1 MLLVAVLGGAS
12 AFLLVAGPADRAGV
26 RASASTSAEARGGQV
41 QMEPVSLSPA
51 EQAAIQ
57 GGRIITR
64 EVPAPGS
71 KGRTFEAVG
80 IIAGTLEEVLGIV
93 TDYRSYHEFMPR
105 VERTVVADESDT
117 VSLVEQHLKLPL
129 GVRRRFRLRYAV
141 WMGDQ
146 GFRIE
151 WNKAPWPE
159 VPLSQSVVDTSG
171 FWQVGQ
177 LGQGRLL
184 AVYQVHTDPGRVP
197 LGMKGLAL
205 SISKHD
211 IPKVIERVRKRHAS
225 LFGPRDPGGGGGDRK
240 R

>member
-12 AFLLVAGPADRAGV
+12 VLFLAAGAPERAGV
-26 RASASTSAEARGGQV
+26 RSSAPTSAEARGGQV
-41 QMEPVSLSPA
+41 QLEPVSLSPA
-51 EQAAIQ
+51 EQASVQA
-57 GGRIITR
+57 GLIIVR
-64 EVPAPGS
+64 EVDAPGS

-80 IIAGTLEEVLGIV
+80 IITGSLEEVLGIV

-105 VERTVVADESDT
+105 VERTVVTEESDT

-129 GVRRRFRLRYAV
+129 GIRRRFRLRYAV
-141 WMGDQ
+141 WRGDQ

-171 FWQVGQ
+171 FWQVGR

-184 AVYQVHTDPGRVP
+184 AVYHVHTDPGRVP

-205 SISKHD
+205 SISKRD
-211 IPKVIERVRKRHAS
+211 LPKVIERVRHRHAS
-225 LFGPRDPGGGGGDRK
+225 LFGPRDPDKGGGTLER
-240 R
+240 

>member
-1 MLLVAVLGGAS
+1 MLLVAAVLGGAS
-12 AFLLVAGPADRAGV
+12 ALFLVAGTPA
-26 RASASTSAEARGGQV
+26 RASLQTSPSVQGAAVAWEAV
-41 QMEPVSLSPA
+41 ILSPD
-51 EQAAIQ
+51 EQAEIR
-57 GGRIITR
+57 GGRIIVR

-80 IIAGTLEEVLGIV
+80 IITGTLDEVLEIV
-93 TDYRSYHEFMPR
+93 TDYRNYHEFMPR
-105 VERTVVADESDT
+105 VERTVVTDESDT

-129 GVRRRFRLRYAV
+129 GVRKRYRLRYSVLWAEE
-141 WMGDQ
+141 
-146 GFRIE
+146 GFRVE
-151 WNKAPWPE
+151 WRKVPWPE

-177 LGQGRLL
+177 FGEGRLL
-184 AVYQVHTDPGRVP
+184 AVYRVHTDPGRVP

-205 SISKHD
+205 SLSKRE

-225 LFGPRDPGGGGGDRK
+225 RFGVREPDKNRGDRE

>member
-1 MLLVAVLGGAS
+1 MLLVAAVLGGAS
-12 AFLLVAGPADRAGV
+12 ALFLVAGTPA
-26 RASASTSAEARGGQV
+26 RASFQTSPSAQGAAVAWEAV
-41 QMEPVSLSPA
+41 ILSPD
-51 EQAAIQ
+51 EQAEIR
-57 GGRIITR
+57 GGRIIVR

-80 IIAGTLEEVLGIV
+80 IITGRLDEVLEIV
-93 TDYRSYHEFMPR
+93 TDYRNYHEFMPR
-105 VERTVVADESDT
+105 VERTVVTDESDT

-129 GVRRRFRLRYAV
+129 GVRKRYRLRYSVLWAEE
-141 WMGDQ
+141 
-146 GFRIE
+146 GFWVE
-151 WNKAPWPE
+151 WHKVPWPE

-177 LGQGRLL
+177 FGEGRLL
-184 AVYQVHTDPGRVP
+184 AVYRVHTDPGRVP

-205 SISKHD
+205 SLSKHE

-225 LFGPRDPGGGGGDRK
+225 RFGVREPDKNRGDRE